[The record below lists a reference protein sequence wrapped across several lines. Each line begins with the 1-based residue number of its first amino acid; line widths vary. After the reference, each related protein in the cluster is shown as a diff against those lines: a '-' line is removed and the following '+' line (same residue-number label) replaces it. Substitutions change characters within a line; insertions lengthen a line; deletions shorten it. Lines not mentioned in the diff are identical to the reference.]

1 MSLQS
6 KLDQHL
12 AEFEKTAPPEISS
25 AIRRAIEEALASGY
39 AEKALRVGDKAPTFE
54 LTDTEGNAVSSADLL
69 AKGPLVVTFYRGL
82 WCPFC
87 NMELQSLQEFAGEI
101 VSRGANIVAVSPQNS
116 VNSRR
121 SARESGLS
129 FPILVDP
136 DCGVAAAFG
145 LLYTPP
151 DYIQDIYLANGIDLA
166 KINAAP
172 NWKLPMPGRYLI
184 DTDGTIRYAEVNP
197 DYTRRPEPEDL
208 CEPLDLC
215 ACAN

>member
-6 KLDQHL
+6 KLDKFL
-12 AEFEKTAPPEISS
+12 AEFENTAPKEVSS
-25 AIRRAIEEALASGY
+25 AIRRGIEEALASGY
-39 AEKALRVGDKAPTFE
+39 EERALRVGDKAPAFE
-54 LTDTEGNAVSSADLL
+54 LADTEGQMVSSTDLL
-69 AKGPLVVTFYRGL
+69 AKGPLVVTFYRGV

-87 NMELQSLQEFAGEI
+87 NMELQSLQEFADELAA
-101 VSRGANIVAVSPQNS
+101 RGANIVAVSPQNS

-121 SARESGLS
+121 SARENEVS
-129 FPILVDP
+129 FPILADP
-136 DCGVAAAFG
+136 DCAVTAAFG

-151 DYIQDIYLANGIDLA
+151 DYVQKIYQANGIDLA

-208 CEPLDLC
+208 LEPLDHC
-215 ACAN
+215 AVAS